1 MRLRRSCTRLRVI
14 WAICALA
21 IALLALDSATA
32 RDLGEPE
39 YFSAPAIPHIGVSPS
54 QFSSNDKG
62 DRDSAVLTVTLEEP
76 SQIKLSIV
84 SAADAHIT
92 DLHGYIRRPAG
103 PYRHTLTGM
112 IRDARGELKPLP
124 EGTYYAEATV
134 RDPAWGETPA
144 RVAFQVNNTLRT
156 VSVTSDNPDTRFSP
170 NGDGWKDGVTA
181 RFDLSRPAT
190 VTMRVRGPG
199 GQVHRVRRS
208 YRNAGT
214 KTLKWN
220 GLVKK
225 GKGSIG
231 APEGSYTVGLQ
242 ARPTAPGLASRIGD
256 ARVTRKVVSDLTPP
270 STNTEIS
277 AQTINSS
284 LRETVTLSSRVTE
297 PGYRRFRV
305 VSSAGEEVYATDW
318 QLSSSLNH
326 SHKWGGRDSSG
337 RTVAPGSYTLQFYFE
352 DVAGNL
358 PDHYPV
364 TRTVEITN
372 RVSGTA
378 AKIPWSGWWW
388 PRRET
393 YAQKL
398 YNNPGPLTKYD
409 KINGTSAWA
418 WEYEHHR
425 TTDPAQDWWGHCQA
439 WAAAAIMEPQ
449 PQGRTIDGVEF
460 SQDDV
465 EALYA
470 EAWSRHRGQQWGSRY
485 KDQGLNS
492 EEYTD
497 VYPAEFD
504 EQVRYWIGEQRTALL
519 MDFTTSRAVWNYPV
533 YAFERTSTFEGNA
546 EYVTMR
552 IRRAEPV
559 YGATGTVSKVHTFY
573 YTLRPGT
580 DGVWYN
586 PSGSSVN
593 THPDYIVKVTRR
605 GGDHQNPYIKLDTLY
620 SMFR

>member
-1 MRLRRSCTRLRVI
+1 MRLRVI
-14 WAICALA
+14 CGICALA
-21 IALLALDSATA
+21 IALLAQVSATA
-32 RDLGEPE
+32 RDLDDSELG
-39 YFSAPAIPHIGVSPS
+39 SAPATPHVSVSPS
-54 QFSSNDKG
+54 QFSSNDNG
-62 DRDSAVLTVTLEEP
+62 GPDSAVLTVSLEEP

-84 SAADAHIT
+84 SLTGERVT

-103 PYRHTLTGM
+103 PYRRTLTGTV
-112 IRDARGELKPLP
+112 RDASGELKPLP

-134 RDPAWGETPA
+134 RHQEWGEISA
-144 RVAFQVNNTLRT
+144 RAAFQVNDTIRAVL
-156 VSVTSDNPDTRFSP
+156 VTSDNPDTRFSP
-170 NGDGWKDGVTA
+170 NDDGWKDGVAA
-181 RFDLSRPAT
+181 RFDLSRPAM
-190 VTMRVRGPG
+190 VTMWVQGPSG
-199 GQVHRVRRS
+199 PVSRISQS

-225 GKGSIG
+225 GNVLIG

-284 LRETVTLSSRVTE
+284 LRETVTLSSNVTE
-297 PGYRRFRV
+297 PGYTRFRV
-305 VSSAGEEVYATDW
+305 VNSAGKEVYATDW

-364 TRTVEITN
+364 RRTVEITN

-388 PRRET
+388 PRRVT

-460 SQDDV
+460 TQDDV

-580 DGVWYN
+580 NGLWQN

-593 THPDYIVKVTRR
+593 THPDYIIRLTRH
-605 GGDHQNPYIKLDTLY
+605 GGKYDNPYIRLETLDSL
-620 SMFR
+620 FR